1 MLENY
6 LENYFKKEAIRRL
19 NDKNLISDDTEEDI
33 KEALKT
39 IRNTLSLMG
48 IKSYDYD
55 VELKKMANMSN
66 NSIEVHYII
75 TLS

>member
-19 NDKNLISDDTEEDI
+19 NNKNLISDDTEEDI
-33 KEALKT
+33 KETLT
-39 IRNTLSLMG
+39 IIRNTLSLMS

-55 VELKKMANMSN
+55 VELKKMANMSDG
-66 NSIEVHYII
+66 SIEVHYII